1 MKTNTMRKLTF
12 ENIYEDYYDLVV
24 GVAQGVV
31 KVRQDAEDV
40 AQDVFINVLKALDN
54 GKVPKNVKNWIF
66 TIAKNEAIDFA
77 TGKVNTVQII
87 DNIQTDSSIEDS
99 KMDADTYYQAG
110 YDIVSQ
116 MGEGFLFVYIYYYSN
131 GYTTREISEELEIS
145 DNLVRQRL
153 MKIKKEL
160 KKLTDHQK

>member
-1 MKTNTMRKLTF
+1 MKKLTF

-31 KVRQDAEDV
+31 KVKQDAEDV

-66 TIAKNEAIDFA
+66 TIAKNEAIDFVA
-77 TGKVNTVQII
+77 GKVNTVEII
-87 DNIQTDSSIEDS
+87 DNIQTDTYEEDG
-99 KMDADTYYQAG
+99 KMDAETYYQAG
-110 YDIVSQ
+110 YDLISEL
-116 MGEGFLFVYIYYYSN
+116 GEGLLFVYIYYYSS

-153 MKIKKEL
+153 HLIKKEL